1 MNSDFK
7 NINDVL
13 KDVIKRLT
21 ELSESLNVHESE
33 APKVEEAKKV
43 TLEEVR
49 RVLAEL
55 SRDGFTAQVRELLVK
70 HGAKKL
76 SEVKETEYEALLK
89 EAGELRHGE

>member
-1 MNSDFK
+1 MAS
-7 NINDVL
+7 
-13 KDVIKRLT
+13 T
-21 ELSESLNVHESE
+21 
-33 APKVEEAKKV
+33 
-43 TLEEVR
+43 
-49 RVLAEL
+49 LAEL